1 MVRMRRGPIN
11 SVPVQKI
18 SYARRGSSYN
28 LALMNQT
35 LSRRSALRRITGGTA
50 ALAAVTTL
58 SHRLQAAEDA
68 ARPKLKG
75 NIHHS
80 ACAWCYGSLFN
91 AGNGKPA
98 KMTLEG
104 FFRECYNL
112 GLESVELLGAG
123 DWPKVR
129 KAGLIC
135 AMCNGPDSISYGW
148 NRVEHHDD
156 LLPKFEK
163 AIPEVAEFGF
173 PNIITF
179 SGNRKGMSDE
189 EGLENCVKGL
199 KRLVPIAEKHKVT
212 VCLELLNS
220 KHDHKDYMCDHTAWG
235 VEVCRRVGS
244 ERLKLLYDIYHMQIM
259 EGDMIGTIRENHQYI
274 GHYHTGGVPG
284 RNEIDDTQEIYYPA
298 VMRAIVATGYKGFVS
313 QEFVPKRPD
322 ALASLKQCVLICD
335 V

>member
-1 MVRMRRGPIN
+1 
-11 SVPVQKI
+11 
-18 SYARRGSSYN
+18 
-28 LALMNQT
+28 MNQT

-75 NIHHS
+75 KIHHS
-80 ACAWCYGSLFN
+80 VSAWCYGSLFN
-91 AGNGKPA
+91 AGKDKPA
-98 KMTLEG
+98 KMTFED
-104 FFRECYNL
+104 FCRACANM
-112 GLESVELLGAG
+112 GLESVELLGPNE
-123 DWPKVR
+123 WPAVK
-129 KAGLIC
+129 KAGLTC
-135 AMCNGPDSISYGW
+135 AMCNGPDSIPYGW
-148 NRVEHHDD
+148 NRVDHHDV

-163 AIPEVAEFGF
+163 AIPEVAESGF

-179 SGNRKGMSDE
+179 SGNRNGMADE

-212 VCLELLNS
+212 VCMELLNS
-220 KHDHKDYMCDHTAWG
+220 KRSHKDYMCDHSAWG
-235 VEVCRRVGS
+235 VEVCKRVGS
-244 ERLKLLYDIYHMQIM
+244 ERLKLLYDIFHMQIM
-259 EGDMIGTIRENHQYI
+259 EGDVIDTIRENHQYF

-284 RNEIDDTQEIYYPA
+284 RNEIDDTQETYYPA
-298 VMRAIVATGYKGFVS
+298 VMRAIAATGYKGFVG

-322 ALASLKQCVLICD
+322 ALASLKECVLICD